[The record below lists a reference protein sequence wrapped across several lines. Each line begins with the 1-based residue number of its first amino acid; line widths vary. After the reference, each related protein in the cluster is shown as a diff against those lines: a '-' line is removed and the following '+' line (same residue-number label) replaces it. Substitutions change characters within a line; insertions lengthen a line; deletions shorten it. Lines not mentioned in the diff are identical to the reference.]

1 MKAEERKEFFRPIIV
16 LVTICLVIS
25 AALAFTNNMTAP
37 VIRAEKEAEA
47 TAARQQVLPDADSF
61 SEMTVSGLPET
72 VTSVYKADNGTGY
85 VFMLTAKGYG
95 GDMELICGIG
105 SDGKIVKCQTLS
117 HSETSGL
124 GSKTA
129 DEPFKSQFAGKDSSL
144 SGVDTISGA
153 TISSKAYI
161 GAIRDAFTAYDLA
174 KEAEA

>member
-1 MKAEERKEFFRPIIV
+1 MKAEERKDFFKPIVV

-25 AALAFTNNMTAP
+25 TALAFTNNMTAP
-37 VIRAEKEAEA
+37 VIQAEKQAAA
-47 TAARQQVLPDADSF
+47 TAARQQVLPGADNF
-61 SEMTVSGLPET
+61 EKMTISGLPVT
-72 VTSVYKADNGTGY
+72 VTDVYIASNGTGY

-129 DEPFKSQFAGKDSSL
+129 DEPFRNQFVGKDSSL
-144 SGVDTISGA
+144 DGVDTISGA

-161 GAIRDAFTAYDLA
+161 GAIRDAFSAYELA
-174 KEAEA
+174 KEADA

>member
-1 MKAEERKEFFRPIIV
+1 MKVEERKEFFKPIAV

-37 VIRAEKEAEA
+37 VIQAEKQAEA
-47 TAARQQVLPDADSF
+47 TAARQEVLPEADGF
-61 SEMTVSGLPET
+61 EEMTLTGLPET
-72 VTSVYKADNGTGY
+72 VTAVYKASNGVGY

-95 GDMELICGIG
+95 GDMELICAIG
-105 SDGKIVKCQTLS
+105 SDGKLVNCETLS

-129 DEPFKSQFAGKDSSL
+129 DEPFRSQFVGKDSSL
-144 SGVDTISGA
+144 DGVDTISGA

-161 GAIRDAFTAYDLA
+161 GAIRDAFTAYELV
-174 KEAEA
+174 KEADA